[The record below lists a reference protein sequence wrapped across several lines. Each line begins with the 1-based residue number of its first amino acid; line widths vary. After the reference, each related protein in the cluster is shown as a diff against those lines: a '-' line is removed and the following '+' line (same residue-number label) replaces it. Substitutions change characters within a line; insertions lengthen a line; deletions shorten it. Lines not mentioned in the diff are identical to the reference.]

1 MTKEHKE
8 FITLRA
14 NGETFD
20 SIAQKLNKAKSTLIT
35 WSKLYETDINDM
47 VFLSMQSLK
56 EEFKH
61 TQRQK
66 YKQLLEHLAK
76 VDKAISNIDLTKA
89 TIKDLILVRNDIQN
103 SIDNL
108 EKNTKFKKTNLM
120 EKDSYNLGMETEA
133 QVRLNET

>member
-14 NGETFD
+14 NGKSFD
-20 SIAQKLNKAKSTLIT
+20 HIAKKLNKAKSTLIQ

-47 VFLSMQSLK
+47 IFLSMQQLK
-56 EEFKH
+56 EEYKH

-76 VDKAISNIDLTKA
+76 VDKAISDIDLSRA

-103 SIDNL
+103 SLDNM
-108 EKNTKFKKTNLM
+108 EKNTRFKDTGLV
-120 EKDSYNLGMETEA
+120 EKDDFGNSSTV
-133 QVRLNET
+133 QIRLNET

>member
-1 MTKEHKE
+1 MTNEHKE

-20 SIAQKLNKAKSTLIT
+20 SIAKKLNKAKSTLIQ
-35 WSKLYETDINDM
+35 WSKIYETDINDM

-56 EEFKH
+56 EEYKH

-76 VDKAISNIDLTKA
+76 VDKAISNIDLSKA

>member
-35 WSKLYETDINDM
+35 WSKIYETDINDM

-76 VDKAISNIDLTKA
+76 VDKAISNIDLSKA

-103 SIDNL
+103 SVDNL

-120 EKDSYNLGMETEA
+120 EKNDYMGMETEA

>member
-20 SIAQKLNKAKSTLIT
+20 SIAQKLNKAKSTLIA

-76 VDKAISNIDLTKA
+76 VDKAITEIDLTKA

-103 SIDNL
+103 SLDNM
-108 EKNTKFKKTNLM
+108 EKNTRFKKTNLM
-120 EKDSYNLGMETEA
+120 EKDDYNLGMEREA

>member
-20 SIAQKLNKAKSTLIT
+20 SIAQKLNKAKSTLIA

-47 VFLSMQSLK
+47 VFLSMQQLK
-56 EEFKH
+56 EEYKH

-76 VDKAISNIDLTKA
+76 VDKAISSMDLSKA

-103 SIDNL
+103 SLDNL
-108 EKNTKFKKTNLM
+108 EKNTRFKKTNLL
-120 EKDSYNLGMETEA
+120 ESDYLGGETEA

>member
-20 SIAQKLNKAKSTLIT
+20 SIAQKLNKAKSTLIA

-76 VDKAISNIDLTKA
+76 VDKAITEIDLTKA

-103 SIDNL
+103 SLDNM

>member
-20 SIAQKLNKAKSTLIT
+20 SIAKKLNKAKSTLIQ
-35 WSKLYETDINDM
+35 WSKIYEIDINDM
-47 VFLSMQSLK
+47 VFLSMQQLK
-56 EEFKH
+56 EEYKH

-76 VDKAISNIDLTKA
+76 VDKAISSIDLSKA

-108 EKNTKFKKTNLM
+108 EKSTKFKKTNLI
-120 EKDSYNLGMETEA
+120 EKDEYNLGIQTEA

>member
-20 SIAQKLNKAKSTLIT
+20 HIAKELNKAKSTLIQ
-35 WSKLYETDINDM
+35 WSKIYETEINDM

-76 VDKAISNIDLTKA
+76 VDKAISNIDLSKA

-103 SIDNL
+103 SLDNM
-108 EKNTKFKKTNLM
+108 EKNTRFKKTNLL
-120 EKDSYNLGMETEA
+120 EDGYLGEQTEA

>member
-20 SIAQKLNKAKSTLIT
+20 SIAQKLNKAKSTLIA

>member
-20 SIAQKLNKAKSTLIT
+20 SIAKELSKAKSTLIA
-35 WSKLYETDINDM
+35 WSKLYETEINDM
-47 VFLSMQSLK
+47 VFLSMQQLK

-103 SIDNL
+103 SLDNM
-108 EKNTKFKKTNLM
+108 EKNTRFKKTNLS
-120 EKDSYNLGMETEA
+120 ENNYLGEQTEV

>member
-20 SIAQKLNKAKSTLIT
+20 SIAQKQNKAKSTLIA

>member
-20 SIAQKLNKAKSTLIT
+20 SIAQKLNKAKSTLIA

-47 VFLSMQSLK
+47 VFLSMQQLK
-56 EEFKH
+56 EEYKH

-76 VDKAISNIDLTKA
+76 VDKAISSIDLSKA

-108 EKNTKFKKTNLM
+108 EKSTKFKKTNLI
-120 EKDSYNLGMETEA
+120 EKDEYNLGIQTEA

>member
-1 MTKEHKE
+1 MTKEHKK

-14 NGETFD
+14 DGETFD
-20 SIAQKLNKAKSTLIT
+20 SIAKKLNKAKSTLIT
-35 WSKLYETDINDM
+35 WSKIYETDINDM
-47 VFLSMQSLK
+47 VFLSMQQLK
-56 EEFKH
+56 EEYKH

-76 VDKAISNIDLTKA
+76 VDKAISDIDLSRA

-103 SIDNL
+103 SIDNM

-120 EKDSYNLGMETEA
+120 EKDDYNLGMEKEA

>member
-20 SIAQKLNKAKSTLIT
+20 SIAQKLNKAKSTLIQ
-35 WSKLYETDINDM
+35 WSKIYETEINDM

-56 EEFKH
+56 EEYKH

-76 VDKAISNIDLTKA
+76 VDKAITEIDLTKA

-103 SIDNL
+103 SLDNM
-108 EKNTKFKKTNLM
+108 EKNTRFKKTNLL
-120 EKDSYNLGMETEA
+120 ENSYMGEQTEA

>member
-35 WSKLYETDINDM
+35 WSKIYETDINDM

-76 VDKAISNIDLTKA
+76 VDKAISNIDLSKA

-103 SIDNL
+103 SLDNL

-120 EKDSYNLGMETEA
+120 EKDDYNLGMEKEA

>member
-1 MTKEHKE
+1 MTKEHKQ

-14 NGETFD
+14 DGKTFD
-20 SIAQKLNKAKSTLIT
+20 SIAKKLNKAKSTLIQ
-35 WSKLYETDINDM
+35 WSKIYETEINDM

-76 VDKAISNIDLTKA
+76 VDKAITEIDLTKA

-103 SIDNL
+103 SIDNM

-120 EKDSYNLGMETEA
+120 EKDDYMGVETEA